1 MKRTLPTILLGLFS
15 SIALS
20 SPAIAHNHI
29 SRSVPS
35 QWKFSY
41 QYMFMDM
48 DGSRDGTED
57 LSDKEVLE
65 EFPVTPTRMIM
76 QGHMLGVMYMASP
89 DWSVMA
95 MLPYL
100 TKEMDF
106 VTRSGQKFTT
116 NSEGFGDLKLTGAY
130 NAIKSKKEHLQF
142 KFGVSFPTGSIEEK
156 DDTPAGDDQILA
168 YPMQI
173 GSGTVDIYPSI
184 AYVNRN
190 KEGAWGASASTV
202 LRLGEN
208 NNNYRLGNEFSLSGW
223 VKRNWTDE
231 FASSIRL
238 EGKTIGNIDGEDPRL
253 NPNLVPNADPDL
265 QGETRLDL
273 ALGVEFSPKKTK
285 LGLEFAFPLYQSLDG
300 PQLETDWQLRANL
313 QRSF

>member
-1 MKRTLPTILLGLFS
+1 MKQKLSLIFLTFFS

-20 SPAIAHNHI
+20 TPAIAHNHV
-29 SRSVPS
+29 SKTVPS
-35 QWKFSY
+35 PWKFSY

-48 DGSRDGTED
+48 DGSRDGTDD
-57 LSDKEVLE
+57 LTDQDVLE

-76 QGHMLGVMYMASP
+76 QGHMLGVMYMANP
-89 DWSVMA
+89 DWSAMV

-100 TKEMDF
+100 SKEMDF
-106 VTRSGQKFTT
+106 LTRSSRKFTT
-116 NSEGFGDLKLTGAY
+116 NSEGFGDLKLTGVY
-130 NAIKSKKEHLQF
+130 NALKTPKENLQI

-184 AYVNRN
+184 AYVNRSKN
-190 KEGAWGASASTV
+190 GVWGAQANTV
-202 LRLGEN
+202 LRLGKN
-208 NNNYRLGNEFSLSGW
+208 DNNYRLGNELTVSGW
-223 VKRNWTDE
+223 VKRNWSDQ

-238 EGKTIGNIDGEDPRL
+238 EGNTIGNVDGADPRL

-273 ALGVEFSPKKTK
+273 ALGVEFTPPKTK

-300 PQLETDWQLRANL
+300 PQLETDWQLRANF